1 MEWLATSL
9 VSAVRVAGAE
19 VLLGLVACRCPAASQ
34 LPALGDRVHSQSEIE
49 GVLYVVVTVNIL
61 QNAVFLLPI
70 ESWRLLVRKQGLSVF
85 SDVDRVRGGHPRRL
99 AGTHGLHTRGC
110 HQTILQLVGHLPV
123 GGAFQRL
130 GFSEYLN
137 TGAGV
142 RAGAGVVPGPGR
154 KRRLETVLVLA
165 ARRGHTLAGLE
176 VSVLSPAKL
185 EAHIWAR

>member
-19 VLLGLVACRCPAASQ
+19 VLLGLVARRCPAASQ
-34 LPALGDRVHSQSEIE
+34 LPALGDRVHSQTAIE

-70 ESWRLLVRKQGLSVF
+70 ESWRLLVRKQSLPVF
-85 SDVDRVRGGHPRRL
+85 SDVDRLRGGHPRRL

-123 GGAFQRL
+123 GGTFQRL
-130 GFSEYLN
+130 GFGEYLN

-142 RAGAGVVPGPGR
+142 RAGAGQQAGAATPGD
-154 KRRLETVLVLA
+154 A
-165 ARRGHTLAGLE
+165 AREGGHQQPGGEAGGRGRGHHRG
-176 VSVLSPAKL
+176 SPA
-185 EAHIWAR
+185 AAAMPGQG